1 MVSGCARAAAQTGTQ
16 VSFYAGR
23 VFKGKEKS
31 SGKHVVIKALKKQ
44 DILDEGV
51 YRQLQRE
58 VETHC
63 RLSHPNIVRMYAYFH
78 DSQQCEFARH
88 RPGAHQWGDTGNL
101 SGLPPALPSQATSC

>member
-1 MVSGCARAAAQTGTQ
+1 MSSR
-16 VSFYAGR
+16 AGR
-23 VFKGKEKS
+23 VYKGKEKS

-78 DSQQCEFARH
+78 DKQQCECARAPRPRGHH
-88 RPGAHQWGDTGNL
+88 RGTIRARAGGGARRSPLAWLLTG
-101 SGLPPALPSQATSC
+101 GK